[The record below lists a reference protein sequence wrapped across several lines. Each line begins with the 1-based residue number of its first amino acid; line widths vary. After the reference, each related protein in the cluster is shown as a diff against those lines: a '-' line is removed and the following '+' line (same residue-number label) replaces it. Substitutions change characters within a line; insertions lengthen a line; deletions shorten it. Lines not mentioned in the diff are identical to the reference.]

1 MLIAILVLIFTA
13 VTLIVMAFARSKG
26 QEDISQRVKRLQ
38 VRVNTGALQAHHVAA
53 QSGKVAQAVA
63 QSKHWL
69 APLVKRTITAERIA
83 GIQPLLAQ
91 AGNHD
96 QSPEDFISQ
105 QVFLGVASPL
115 VFLFLDLLVFKAEIG
130 VSIMAVLGSALLG
143 FRWPIAKLR
152 RMAKMRQQAVF
163 RALPDTLDLL
173 TICVEAGLGINAAL
187 QAVVSRGRPGPMR
200 DELER
205 TLREMQLGKP
215 RIQAWRDLASRVAL
229 RELTS
234 FSIAMVQAEQMGT
247 GLAKTLKV
255 QSQLLREARWR
266 YAQELAQ
273 TAPVKMAIPLAL
285 FIFPVIFIVI
295 FGPILLKFL
304 MGTM

>member
-1 MLIAILVLIFTA
+1 M
-13 VTLIVMAFARSKG
+13 
-26 QEDISQRVKRLQ
+26 
-38 VRVNTGALQAHHVAA
+38 
-53 QSGKVAQAVA
+53 
-63 QSKHWL
+63 L

-83 GIQPLLAQ
+83 EIQPLLAQ
-91 AGNHD
+91 AGKYD
-96 QSPEDFISQ
+96 QTPEDLIAQ
-105 QVFLGVASPL
+105 QVFLGVAAPAAFL
-115 VFLFLDLLVFKAEIG
+115 VFNFLVFHAPF
-130 VSIMAVLGSALLG
+130 AQTLLGILGCGLLG
-143 FRWPIAKLR
+143 FRWPLAKLR
-152 RMAKMRQQAVF
+152 RAAKDRQQAIF

-187 QAVVSRGRPGPMR
+187 QAVVARGRPGPMR

-215 RIQAWRDLASRVAL
+215 RIQAWRDIAARVNL
-229 RELTS
+229 RELSS

-247 GLAKTLKV
+247 GLSKTLKV

-266 YAQELAQ
+266 YAQERAQ
-273 TAPVKMAIPLAL
+273 TAPVKMSIPLAL

-304 MGTM
+304 MGRM

>member
-13 VTLIVMAFARSKG
+13 VTLMVMAFARSKG
-26 QEDISQRVKRLQ
+26 QEDISQRVRRLQ
-38 VRVNTGALQAHHVAA
+38 VRVNTGALNPQMAAA

-63 QSKHWL
+63 QSKHML

-83 GIQPLLAQ
+83 QIQPLLTQ
-91 AGNHD
+91 AGVYD
-96 QSPEDFISQ
+96 QTPEDLIGQ
-105 QVFLGVASPL
+105 QVFLGIAAPIGFTVLNVVSFHADVAVSLMAMMACAL
-115 VFLFLDLLVFKAEIG
+115 V
-130 VSIMAVLGSALLG
+130 G
-143 FRWPIAKLR
+143 FRWPVAKVR
-152 RMAKMRQQAVF
+152 TAAKNRQLAVF

-187 QAVVSRGRPGPMR
+187 QAVVARGRQGPMR

-215 RIQAWRDLASRVAL
+215 RIQAWRDLAARVNL

-266 YAQELAQ
+266 KAQEQAQ
-273 TAPVKMAIPLAL
+273 TAPVKMSIPLAL

-304 MGTM
+304 MGRM

>member
-1 MLIAILVLIFTA
+1 MLVAILVLIFTA
-13 VTLIVMAFARSKG
+13 VTLMVMAFARSK
-26 QEDISQRVKRLQ
+26 QQDDINQRVKRLQ
-38 VRVNTGALQAHHVAA
+38 VRVNTGALQAQVAAA

-63 QSKHWL
+63 QSKHML

-83 GIQPLLAQ
+83 EIQPLLAQ
-91 AGNHD
+91 AGKYD
-96 QSPEDFISQ
+96 QTPEDLIAQ
-105 QVFLGVASPL
+105 QVFLGVAAPAAFL
-115 VFLFLDLLVFKAEIG
+115 VFNFLVFHAPF
-130 VSIMAVLGSALLG
+130 AQTLLGILGCGLLG
-143 FRWPIAKLR
+143 FRWPLAKLR
-152 RMAKMRQQAVF
+152 RAAKDRQQAIF

-187 QAVVSRGRPGPMR
+187 QAVVARGRPGPMR

-215 RIQAWRDLASRVAL
+215 RIQAWRDIAARVNL
-229 RELTS
+229 RELSS

-247 GLAKTLKV
+247 GLSKTLKV

-266 YAQELAQ
+266 YAQERAQ
-273 TAPVKMAIPLAL
+273 TAPVKMSIPLAL

-304 MGTM
+304 MGRM